1 MEHKNEFEIDLKKI
15 AIMLKKRLLPIALC
29 TLLGAILAAGITAFF
44 ITPQYA
50 AEVKMYVYANP
61 DRTDAGSTITAG
73 EIAASESLIG
83 TYIVVLES
91 DSVLSEVTNRLQLQ
105 MSTDE
110 LRQRLQIA
118 AINDSAAFRVRVT
131 TDDAALSA
139 DIANTIA
146 DIAPQRIIE
155 VVNAGGVEII
165 DRAKVPQAPASP
177 NKMQNVLIGALA
189 GLLLSFGGFF
199 LKEIFDTT
207 IRSESDLTEEF
218 GLPMLG
224 CIPTLTTAVQ
234 NEHSRPTGE
243 I

>member
-15 AIMLKKRLLPIALC
+15 AVMLKKRLLPIVLC
-29 TLLGAILAAGITAFF
+29 TLLGAALAAGITAFF

-61 DRTDAGSTITAG
+61 DRTDASTITAG

-91 DSVLSEVTNRLQLQ
+91 DSVLSEVANRLQLQ

-165 DRAKVPQAPASP
+165 DRAKVPQSPASP
-177 NKMQNVLIGALA
+177 NKMQNVLIGALT

-207 IRSESDLTEEF
+207 IRSETDLTEEF

-224 CIPTLTTAVQ
+224 CIPTLTTAAQ
-234 NEHSRPTGE
+234 NERSRPTGE